1 MPLCTVKVYGIWAT
15 FKMRP
20 FYTNGELA
28 QHMAVRVLITFIHL
42 SYSGENRIRDTA
54 IAFQIFYSGVRD
66 LELK

>member
-1 MPLCTVKVYGIWAT
+1 
-15 FKMRP
+15 
-20 FYTNGELA
+20 
-28 QHMAVRVLITFIHL
+28 MAVCGLITFIHL